1 MGRDEHATDTRWLSE
16 HAAKELLRDAGLPVV
31 EGRLASDADEA
42 AAILSELGAPVVAK
56 LSDEELRHKSELGA
70 LELDLVT
77 EAQVRDA
84 HGRLLTLGRGAVL
97 VERHVPTGVELLV
110 AARRD
115 AVVPSLA
122 VGLGGIWTE
131 AFDDAAV
138 IPLPASPARVERAL
152 RGLRGA
158 ELLTGGRGRP
168 ELDLGAAAR
177 VAATTGE
184 VLFSA
189 DLELVELNPVVVYED
204 GAIVVDALA
213 QATTAIAP
221 AASSAAVT
229 R

>member
-1 MGRDEHATDTRWLSE
+1 M
-16 HAAKELLRDAGLPVV
+16 V

-84 HGRLLTLGRGAVL
+84 HGRLLSLGRGAVL

-138 IPLPASPARVERAL
+138 IPLPASPR
-152 RGLRGA
+152 
-158 ELLTGGRGRP
+158 
-168 ELDLGAAAR
+168 
-177 VAATTGE
+177 
-184 VLFSA
+184 
-189 DLELVELNPVVVYED
+189 
-204 GAIVVDALA
+204 
-213 QATTAIAP
+213 
-221 AASSAAVT
+221 ASSARFEACAAPSS
-229 R
+229 